1 MAELIRVALAGN
13 PNSGKTT
20 LFNALTGSHQHVG
33 NWPGVTVEK
42 RSGACLYS
50 HHGHHHHGG
59 RHHDQ
64 SDAEHET
71 YEIFR
76 MEIVDLPGTYSL
88 SGSSL
93 DEKVARDYII
103 EDSPEIVVNVV
114 EAANLER
121 SLALTLELL
130 EMGAHVIVALNMM
143 DEVRAN
149 AMDIDHIKLGQ
160 KLGVVVVPMVAS
172 RNEGLDVLKREIA
185 TWAASPEEEHRH
197 THIPY
202 PEVVEIELE
211 RLTTFMAK
219 VQDLPA
225 KYARRWL
232 ATRLLEDDP
241 WVKGLFSGKEQ
252 AGDNVLTAANSSRQ
266 HLMRTHGFSD
276 PELVF
281 ADARYG
287 FIHSLLLDSVAGQFH
302 DRYQLSDY
310 VDRVLVSPFFGPVIF
325 IALMFLTFNITFLLG
340 HYPVMWLSALVSELG
355 NLAQTMLVGAPHWL
369 NSLIVEGIIAG
380 VGGVL
385 VFLPNIFLLF
395 FTIAIL
401 EDSGYM
407 ARAAYILDQVLGK
420 FGLAGKSF
428 IPLVV
433 GAGCNLAGILSC
445 RTLDDR
451 KDRIVTALVN
461 PFISCSARLPIYAL
475 FTAAFFPNNS
485 GLVLFFIYF
494 LGITIAL
501 GSAKLFRTV
510 FFQGKTTPLVIELPP
525 YRIPTWRN
533 LLVHAGERA
542 AVFLRK
548 MGGIILIG
556 AVVIWALGY
565 FPAGSPPEGRLITG
579 IGQAISPL
587 MAPLGIDWKGSVALL
602 SGFVAKENVVSTYS
616 VIYGLEGGAAGN
628 MGAKLAA
635 DGMTALRAL
644 SFMVFTL
651 LYMPCL
657 ATLAALK
664 RETGSW
670 RWVLFSVGYG
680 LAVAWLASW
689 LVYHIGML

>member
-1 MAELIRVALAGN
+1 MAETIRVALAGN

-42 RSGACLYS
+42 RSGTCLYRHS
-50 HHGHHHHGG
+50 GHHHHAG
-59 RHHDQ
+59 RHH
-64 SDAEHET
+64 APTEATHELS
-71 YEIFR
+71 ELFR

-88 SGSSL
+88 TGSSL

-103 EDSPEIVVNVV
+103 EESPEIVVNVV
-114 EAANLER
+114 EATNLER
-121 SLALTLELL
+121 SLTLTLELL
-130 EMGAHVIVALNMM
+130 EMGAHVILALNMM
-143 DEVRAN
+143 DEAHAN
-149 AMDIDHIKLGQ
+149 NVEIDTVKLGQ
-160 KLGVVVVPMVAS
+160 KLGVVIVPMVAS
-172 RNEGLDVLKREIA
+172 RNEGMDELKREIA

-197 THIPY
+197 VQVPY
-202 PEVVEIELE
+202 PDIVEIELE

-219 VQDLPA
+219 VKELPA
-225 KYARRWL
+225 KYTRRWL

-241 WVKGLFSGKEQ
+241 WVKGLFGGKGQ
-252 AGDNVLTAANSSRQ
+252 AGDNVLIAANSSRQ
-266 HLMRTHGFSD
+266 HLMRTHGFAD
-276 PELVF
+276 PELIF
-281 ADARYG
+281 ADSRQG
-287 FIHSLLLDSVAGQFH
+287 FIHSLLLESVAGQFH
-302 DRYQLSDY
+302 DRYQLSDL

-340 HYPVMWLSALVSELG
+340 HYPVVWLGALIAELG
-355 NLAQTMLVGAPHWL
+355 NLAQTALAGSPHWF

-380 VGGVL
+380 VGGVV
-385 VFLPNIFLLF
+385 VFLPNVFLLF
-395 FTIAIL
+395 FTIAVL

-475 FTAAFFPNNS
+475 FTAAFFPQNS

-501 GSAKLFRTV
+501 GSAKLFRTI

-533 LLVHAGERA
+533 LLVHAGERS

-556 AVVIWALGY
+556 AIAIWALGY
-565 FPAGSPPEGRLITG
+565 FPAEAPPDGKLITG
-579 IGQAISPL
+579 IGQIISPV

-616 VIYGLEGGAAGN
+616 VIYGLEGGTAGN
-628 MGAKLAA
+628 LGTKLAA

-657 ATLAALK
+657 ATLTALK
-664 RETGSW
+664 RETGSI

-680 LAVAWLASW
+680 LVVAWLASW
-689 LVYHIGML
+689 LVYHIGMV